1 MNKPTP
7 KIYRTTNWSSYNS
20 ALINRGNLSIWF
32 DPKTQWYAQ
41 PKGKHGRNQTYSDT
55 AIQCC
60 LMIKSLFHL
69 SLRMVTGF
77 VQSLIHPY
85 RLDWTAPD
93 YSTICRRQK
102 HIDIAINYQKSSNGL
117 QLLVDSTGLK
127 FLGEGEWKRKKHQ
140 PEYRR
145 QWRKLHIGIDA
156 ETLQIRAIQLT
167 TNNVSDSQVLGDLL
181 DQIPQ
186 DEQIDSVY
194 TDGAYDTKQCRQ
206 VIADRQAHAVIPPR
220 KNAKPWKD
228 TKTSSLER
236 NELLRTVKRLGRT
249 IWKNWSGYHRRSLIE
264 TKMHCIK
271 LLGDKLRA
279 RNFQSQVNEIHA
291 RVAVLNKFT
300 DLGRPHTQVAT

>member
-77 VQSLIHPY
+77 VQSLIHLC

-117 QLLVDSTGLK
+117 QLIVDSTGLK

-156 ETLQIRAIQLT
+156 ETLQIRAVQLT

-271 LLGDKLRA
+271 LLGDKLSA
-279 RNFQSQVNEIHA
+279 RSFDSQVNEIHA

>member
-77 VQSLIHPY
+77 VQSLIHPC

-186 DEQIDSVY
+186 DEQINSVY

>member
-60 LMIKSLFHL
+60 LMIKSLFRL

-77 VQSLIHPY
+77 VQSLIHLC

-102 HIDIAINYQKSSNGL
+102 HIDIAINYQKSSNCL

-167 TNNVSDSQVLGDLL
+167 INNVSDSQVLGDLL

-194 TDGAYDTKQCRQ
+194 TDGAYNTKQCRQ

-279 RNFQSQVNEIHA
+279 KNFQSQVNEIHA

>member
-77 VQSLIHPY
+77 VQSLIHLC

-156 ETLQIRAIQLT
+156 ETLQIRAVQLT

-291 RVAVLNKFT
+291 RVAVLNRFT